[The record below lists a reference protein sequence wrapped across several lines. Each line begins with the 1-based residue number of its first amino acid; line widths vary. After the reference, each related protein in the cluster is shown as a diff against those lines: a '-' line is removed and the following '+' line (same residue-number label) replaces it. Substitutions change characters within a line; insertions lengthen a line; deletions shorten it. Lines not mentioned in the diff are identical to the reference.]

1 MGRKVLITGG
11 AGFVG
16 SHVVDAHLAAGDDVT
31 VLDDLSTGRREN
43 IPAGVRF
50 VHADVRSPR
59 PRGPAAGG
67 GSLPW
72 NHHAARLAGRPSVA
86 APLSAPG
93 ATVVASLTCLR
104 GPR

>member
-43 IPAGVRF
+43 IPAGARE
-50 VHADVRSPR
+50 
-59 PRGPAAGG
+59 GP
-67 GSLPW
+67 
-72 NHHAARLAGRPSVA
+72 PS
-86 APLSAPG
+86 
-93 ATVVASLTCLR
+93 
-104 GPR
+104 